1 MKIFSNEVF
10 ITISDK
16 QSMNLCVDHT
26 EKIVSLTLANGES
39 VTSIDCTLE
48 DFPKIMEAWNS
59 EFKKHL
65 NKTNAAEELF
75 GKEDRC

>member
-10 ITISDK
+10 ITLSSL
-16 QSMNLCVDHT
+16 QSINLCVDHT
-26 EKIVSLTLANGES
+26 DKQVSITLANGDS
-39 VTSIDCTLE
+39 VTSVDCSLE

-65 NKTNAAEELF
+65 NKPSAAEEIF
-75 GKEDRC
+75 GKEERC